1 MELIFNELSLQPSV
15 VNAQIANLLVEKLIK
30 TYAQAKSKG
39 FKKIRF
45 HKIFEEIALL
55 EGYTFLDW
63 LNNTTNRNFKDL
75 LLGARVYPF
84 ISEEDEWAQEE
95 YLNRRYFFENEFIEK
110 TQPQGLAA
118 AIIYESLTISLATHD
133 YWKQHQLQVFVVDE
147 NLANILIVENVNL
160 ANIVLVE
167 NVNNV
172 CEATG
177 FESSAIQDF
186 IDSISTPV
194 LKSSPLAFDQK
205 EIHLR
210 DDHGKDKLKKFGTRL
225 LQSEYVVAV
234 INSLPFNPKATNLIR
249 KTYAD
254 GKIEM
259 VLYWED
265 KGLGLV
271 IQTTGRNIHETNAIA
286 KILADEYDN

>member
-15 VNAQIANLLVEKLIK
+15 DNAQIANSLVEKLIK

-45 HKIFEEIALL
+45 HQVFEEIALL

-84 ISEEDEWAQEE
+84 ISEEDKWAEDE
-95 YLNRRYFFENEFIEK
+95 YLKRTYFFENEFIEK
-110 TQPQGLAA
+110 TEPRGLAA
-118 AIIYESLTISLATHD
+118 AVIYKTLAVSLATHD
-133 YWKQHQLQVFVVDE
+133 YWKKRQLQVLIVDE
-147 NLANILIVENVNL
+147 NLANILIVENVN
-160 ANIVLVE
+160 
-167 NVNNV
+167 NV
-172 CEATG
+172 CEDTG
-177 FESSAIQDF
+177 FESPAIQGF
-186 IDSISTPV
+186 IDGISTPV
-194 LKSSPLAFDQK
+194 LKSSTLAPKQK

-210 DDHGKDKLKKFGTRL
+210 DDHGKDKIKEFATRL
-225 LQSEYVVAV
+225 LQSEYVVSV
-234 INSLPFNPKATNLIR
+234 INSLPFNPHATNLIR

-254 GKIEM
+254 GRIEM